1 MKVLYIV
8 SLFPCW
14 SETFIVREIRELLAH
29 GVDIRILS
37 LKPPQEE
44 LVQEDARELLPRV
57 IYPPRGWELI
67 RAAVSGLWR
76 RFGHNLGF
84 ILLIFRELWRSPI
97 SLAKTLVVW
106 WRTLGAVEAVRAWGP
121 DRVHAHWATYPASS
135 AMHLSRLVGVP
146 FSFTAHAH
154 DIFVER
160 QLLVPKLETAEF
172 VATISEFNRRLL
184 AQTAERA
191 PAGRIRIVHCGID
204 VNNFPYMEGRPD
216 PAAILAVGRL
226 DEIKGFPVLI
236 EACKLLRDQG
246 VQYRC
251 AIIGDG
257 ELRTVLE
264 SAIRMYQLHNNVQLL
279 GARPQAEVRRYLYSA
294 GMFVLPSVVTSNGN
308 MDGIPVALMEAMAAG
323 TPVISTRVS
332 GIPELVE
339 DRLSGLLVPQK
350 DPVRLAG
357 AIEELIALAGPARL
371 EMTRAAR
378 SAIEDRFSV
387 QRESAKLRGFFEGT
401 VGDAP

>member
-387 QRESAKLRGFFEGT
+387 QRESAKLRGFFEGA

>member
-1 MKVLYIV
+1 
-8 SLFPCW
+8 
-14 SETFIVREIRELLAH
+14 
-29 GVDIRILS
+29 
-37 LKPPQEE
+37 
-44 LVQEDARELLPRV
+44 
-57 IYPPRGWELI
+57 
-67 RAAVSGLWR
+67 
-76 RFGHNLGF
+76 
-84 ILLIFRELWRSPI
+84 
-97 SLAKTLVVW
+97 
-106 WRTLGAVEAVRAWGP
+106 
-121 DRVHAHWATYPASS
+121 
-135 AMHLSRLVGVP
+135 
-146 FSFTAHAH
+146 
-154 DIFVER
+154 
-160 QLLVPKLETAEF
+160 
-172 VATISEFNRRLL
+172 
-184 AQTAERA
+184 
-191 PAGRIRIVHCGID
+191 
-204 VNNFPYMEGRPD
+204 MEGRPD

>member
-1 MKVLYIV
+1 
-8 SLFPCW
+8 
-14 SETFIVREIRELLAH
+14 
-29 GVDIRILS
+29 
-37 LKPPQEE
+37 
-44 LVQEDARELLPRV
+44 
-57 IYPPRGWELI
+57 
-67 RAAVSGLWR
+67 
-76 RFGHNLGF
+76 
-84 ILLIFRELWRSPI
+84 
-97 SLAKTLVVW
+97 
-106 WRTLGAVEAVRAWGP
+106 VRAWGP

>member
-76 RFGHNLGF
+76 GLGHNLGF
-84 ILLIFRELWRSPI
+84 ILLVFRELWRSPI

-121 DRVHAHWATYPASS
+121 DRIHAHWATYPASS

-184 AQTAERA
+184 AQTAKHT

-264 SAIRMYQLHNNVQLL
+264 SAIQMYQLHDNVQLL

-294 GMFVLPSVVTSNGN
+294 GMFVLPSVVTNNGN

-387 QRESAKLRGFFEGT
+387 QRESAKLRGFFEGA
-401 VGDAP
+401 VGDAL

>member
-172 VATISEFNRRLL
+172 VARMTSSWSVSCLCQSWRRRSSW
-184 AQTAERA
+184 QR
-191 PAGRIRIVHCGID
+191 
-204 VNNFPYMEGRPD
+204 FPNS
-216 PAAILAVGRL
+216 
-226 DEIKGFPVLI
+226 
-236 EACKLLRDQG
+236 
-246 VQYRC
+246 
-251 AIIGDG
+251 
-257 ELRTVLE
+257 TVD
-264 SAIRMYQLHNNVQLL
+264 SSRRQRNV
-279 GARPQAEVRRYLYSA
+279 R
-294 GMFVLPSVVTSNGN
+294 
-308 MDGIPVALMEAMAAG
+308 
-323 TPVISTRVS
+323 
-332 GIPELVE
+332 
-339 DRLSGLLVPQK
+339 
-350 DPVRLAG
+350 RLAG
-357 AIEELIALAGPARL
+357 FAL
-371 EMTRAAR
+371 
-378 SAIEDRFSV
+378 F
-387 QRESAKLRGFFEGT
+387 T
-401 VGDAP
+401 VALT

>member
-76 RFGHNLGF
+76 GLGHNLGF
-84 ILLIFRELWRSPI
+84 ILLVFRELWRSPI

-121 DRVHAHWATYPASS
+121 DRIHAHWATYPASS

-264 SAIRMYQLHNNVQLL
+264 SAIQMYQLHDNVQLL

-294 GMFVLPSVVTSNGN
+294 GMFVLPSVVTNNGN

-387 QRESAKLRGFFEGT
+387 QRESAKLRGFFEGA
-401 VGDAP
+401 VGDAL

>member
-14 SETFIVREIRELLAH
+14 SETFIVREIREVLAH

-37 LKPPQEE
+37 LKAPQEE

-57 IYPPRGWELI
+57 IYPPGGWELM
-67 RAAVSGLWR
+67 RSAVSGIR
-76 RFGHNLGF
+76 RDFRHNLGF
-84 ILLIFRELWRSPI
+84 ILLVFRELWRSPI

-106 WRTLGAVEAVRAWGP
+106 LRTLGTADAVRAWRP
-121 DRVHAHWATYPASS
+121 DRIHAHWATYPASS

-154 DIFVER
+154 DIFVEQ
-160 QLLVPKLETAEF
+160 QLLGPKLETAEF

-184 AQTAERA
+184 AQTAVPA
-191 PAGRIRIVHCGID
+191 PASRIRIVHCGID
-204 VNNFPYMEGRPD
+204 VNNFPYVEGRPD

-236 EACKLLRDQG
+236 QACKLLRDQG
-246 VQYRC
+246 VRYRC
-251 AIIGDG
+251 TIIGDG
-257 ELRTVLE
+257 ELRVVLE
-264 SAIRMYQLHNNVQLL
+264 NAIQLYQLHDNVQLL

-294 GMFVLPSVVTSNGN
+294 GMFVLPSVVASNGN

-323 TPVISTRVS
+323 TPVISTLVS

-339 DRLSGLLVPQK
+339 HRRSGFLVPPK

-357 AIEELIALAGPARL
+357 AIQELISLATPARL
-371 EMTRAAR
+371 DITRAAR
-378 SAIEDRFSV
+378 SAIEDQFSV
-387 QRESAKLRGFFEGT
+387 QRESAKLRGLFEGA

>member
-106 WRTLGAVEAVRAWGP
+106 WRTLGAVETVRAWGP